1 MTLSSFLLS
10 IGSTPAFGGLPFSI
24 FKSRKKRKQTDTFNE
39 VQQRAAD
46 KRLRRAKRRLLEN
59 SKT

>member
-1 MTLSSFLLS
+1 MILSSFLLS
-10 IGSTPAFGGLPFSI
+10 IGSTPVFGGLPFSI
-24 FKSRKKRKQTDTFNE
+24 FESRKKRKPTDSFNE